1 MSATVLSD
9 PSGSAE
15 AANETVRCECCGF
28 AEECTQGYID
38 RVREKYLGRWICGL
52 CAEAVKD
59 EILRSSVSM
68 EEAMDRHVAF
78 CGKFRS
84 AAAAPPPTAEDFM
97 AAVRQLLLRRRG
109 LDSPREMRS
118 MPNSPRNGG
127 GSGRRVALARSGSCT
142 SDFGSLK

>member
-84 AAAAPPPTAEDFM
+84 AG
-97 AAVRQLLLRRRG
+97 RRLLPRRRT
-109 LDSPREMRS
+109 SWP
-118 MPNSPRNGG
+118 P
-127 GSGRRVALARSGSCT
+127 SGSCCSVGGGWT
-142 SDFGSLK
+142 RRGRCGRCRTVRGTAAAEDGGWRSRGPGAVRLISDL